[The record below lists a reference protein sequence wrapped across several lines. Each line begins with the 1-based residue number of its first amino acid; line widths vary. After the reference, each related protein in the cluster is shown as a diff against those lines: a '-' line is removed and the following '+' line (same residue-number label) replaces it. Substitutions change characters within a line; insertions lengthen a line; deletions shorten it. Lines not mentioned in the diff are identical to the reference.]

1 MSLVLI
7 WPSTVIRSK
16 DASVAARRAPAASSR
31 TASVWQKQ
39 SIVAKPGSIIPAPF
53 ACAESVTP
61 PARMVQRFGKASVVM
76 IASEKASPPWSESP
90 SAARPIPARTS
101 STCSG
106 TPITPV
112 SPTATAREST
122 PSSAAAAS
130 RIASASR

>member
-7 WPSTVIRSK
+7 WPSTVIRSNES
-16 DASVAARRAPAASSR
+16 SVAARRAPAASPR

-39 SIVAKPGSIIPAPF
+39 SIVANPGSIIPAPL
-53 ACAESVTP
+53 AWAESVTP
-61 PARMVQRFGKASVVM
+61 PARTVQRFGKASVVM
-76 IASEKASPPWSESP
+76 IASENASPPSSESP

-101 STCSG
+101 SAWSG

-112 SPTATAREST
+112 SPTATERGST
-122 PSSAAAAS
+122 PSAAAAVS